1 MRPEKGQI
9 AFSRAGH
16 DKGQAFVITDCDG
29 RYVYICD
36 GKHRLLEKPKKK
48 KLIHIALTN
57 TVLGEG
63 AIKTNR
69 HIRKSLAVF
78 ISQKCS
84 EEG

>member
-1 MRPEKGQI
+1 MRPERGQI

-16 DKGQAFVITDCDG
+16 DKGQAFIIAACDD

-36 GKHRLLEKPKKK
+36 GKHRLLENPKRK

-57 TVLGEG
+57 TVLDDD

-69 HIRKSLAVF
+69 QIRKSLAVF